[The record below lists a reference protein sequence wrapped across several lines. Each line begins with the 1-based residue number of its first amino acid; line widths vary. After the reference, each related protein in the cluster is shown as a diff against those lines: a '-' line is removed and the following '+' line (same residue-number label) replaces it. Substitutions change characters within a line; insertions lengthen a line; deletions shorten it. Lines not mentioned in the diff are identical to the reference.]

1 MSLCTAPEGIFT
13 IEEFK
18 RLPLEGRRWEL
29 LDGKVVRMED
39 HGLATSAL
47 TASLLGELWH
57 YVKVNNSGLILGPG
71 CGFQLWAGSET
82 VRVTDISFT
91 SREKLPPR
99 RLWNDFPRNAPD
111 LIVENFS
118 PFERFIT
125 AMDRIVM
132 FLQAGTREAWF
143 VDAIKRMVTIYRP
156 DEAPEILT
164 ERETFASNDVLPG
177 LSIQVADMFNSY

>member
-1 MSLCTAPEGIFT
+1 MYYWTAPEGSYT

-18 RLPLEGRRWEL
+18 QLPLEGRRWEL
-29 LDGKVVRMED
+29 LDGTVVRMED

-47 TASLLGELWH
+47 TASLLCAMGH
-57 YVKVNNSGLILGPG
+57 HVKEDQSGLILGPG
-71 CGFQLWAGSET
+71 CGFQLWPGSET

-91 SREKLPPR
+91 SNERLPPR
-99 RLWNDFPRNAPD
+99 RFWNDFPRNAPD

-132 FLQAGTREAWF
+132 FLRAGTREAWF
-143 VDAIKRMVTIYRP
+143 VDATTRMVTIYRP
-156 DEAPEILT
+156 NEAPAVLS
-164 ERETFASNDVLPG
+164 ERDTPAGKDVLPG
-177 LSIQVADMFNSY
+177 FSILVGDIFAED